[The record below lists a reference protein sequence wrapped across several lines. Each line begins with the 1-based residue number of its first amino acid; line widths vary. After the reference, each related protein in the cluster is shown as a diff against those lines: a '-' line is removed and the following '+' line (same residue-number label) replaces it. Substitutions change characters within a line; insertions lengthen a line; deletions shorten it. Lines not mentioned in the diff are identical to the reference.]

1 MLLNPYKKVVFDP
14 VCTLKEKSLCKH
26 SIRGE
31 VVGYSE
37 KVVEGGKWWVYLT
50 PSLSLFNP

>member
-1 MLLNPYKKVVFDP
+1 MLLNPYKKGSNDP
-14 VCTLKEKSLCKH
+14 VCMLKEKSLCKH

-31 VVGYSE
+31 VVDYSN